1 MNQSLRDY
9 EDKLKWIIDN
19 PNDTDAELAMI
30 DAEILGE
37 SGHAQVVR
45 DVEKH
50 QSEMM
55 GVYPAGMVG
64 DIARHCMEISPVP
77 NRPFALMA
85 GLLTISLLSR
95 NRYIVPPFGTRLNLY
110 VAAVGETG
118 CGKDAPPQMVGR
130 LAGIIGAG
138 ESTTEGVASG
148 VALQR
153 AVADAPDHAIFYWQD
168 EIWEMLQ

>member
-9 EDKLKWIIDN
+9 EDKLKWIVDN
-19 PNDTDAELAMI
+19 PNDTDADMAMI

-37 SGHAQVVR
+37 SGHADVVR

-55 GVYPAGMVG
+55 GVYPDGLVG
-64 DIARHCMEISPVP
+64 DIAKHCMEISPVP

-95 NRYIVPPFGTRLNLY
+95 NRYIGWHLLPVLMTVPLKVWRPGWHCNAHCLNHLIIRCSI
-110 VAAVGETG
+110 GRMK
-118 CGKDAPPQMVGR
+118 CGKCCNLLM
-130 LAGIIGAG
+130 L
-138 ESTTEGVASG
+138 SG
-148 VALQR
+148 VR
-153 AVADAPDHAIFYWQD
+153 SIKR
-168 EIWEMLQ
+168 I